1 MEPVTV
7 RIPDDTYRIL
17 SEEADESD
25 RSLSEVVRERVER
38 GMDYEEIKRE
48 RDRLRAEKRTLIQD
62 REERTDL
69 VEYVEQER
77 ELQARREERKDAP
90 VWRRAKWWVFGRDQG
105 DRDGSD
111 DRED

>member
-1 MEPVTV
+1 MEPVTI
-7 RIPDDTYRIL
+7 RIPDDTYRTL
-17 SEEADESD
+17 AEEADESG
-25 RSLSEVVRERVER
+25 RSMSEVVRERVER

-48 RDRLRAEKRTLIQD
+48 RDRLRSEKRTLIQD

-90 VWRRAKWWVFGRDQG
+90 VWRRAKWWVFGRDRG
-105 DRDGSD
+105 